1 MLRELFSFLLFQ
13 VDGNEINSFTYQIS
27 NLAEIYQEQNF
38 IIVNASREL
47 IVSFDGRFTLLV
59 KLGPSLHGS
68 VCGMCG
74 NSNGDPVDDK
84 TLPDGALAPNDT
96 VFGNSWKSNISSP
109 G

>member
-1 MLRELFSFLLFQ
+1 M
-13 VDGNEINSFTYQIS
+13 NSSIYQIS
-27 NLAEIYQEQNF
+27 HLAEIYQEQDF
-38 IIVNASREL
+38 IVVNASHEL
-47 IVSFDGRFTLLV
+47 IVYFDGRFTLLMR
-59 KLGPSLHGS
+59 LGPSFRGS

-74 NSNGDPVDDK
+74 NNNGDPIDDK